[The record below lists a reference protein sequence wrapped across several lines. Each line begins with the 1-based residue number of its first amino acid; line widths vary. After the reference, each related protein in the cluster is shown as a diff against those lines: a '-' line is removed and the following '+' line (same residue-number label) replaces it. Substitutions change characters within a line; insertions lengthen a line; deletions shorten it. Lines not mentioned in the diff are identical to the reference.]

1 MALSDAV
8 KAPIPLYRVKNPFT
22 AFACSTLFPP
32 PFFPLLFSPR
42 AVIPFPIAPFLSPLF
57 RGSLWANLN
66 GEPWSRL
73 HLHLRMGRRDR
84 EGAGDEQ
91 RRKRDECG
99 LHGGSF
105 RFCPHSLNDGLRS
118 FDPRPMRSWAE
129 QRQGSVASAAAAR

>member
-1 MALSDAV
+1 MTGNGEDGPEGRLVTRPSGKIGGQSTCSTLSQAV

-22 AFACSTLFPP
+22 ALACSTLFPP

-99 LHGGSF
+99 LHGG
-105 RFCPHSLNDGLRS
+105 LL
-118 FDPRPMRSWAE
+118 
-129 QRQGSVASAAAAR
+129 